1 MENLCNTFTN
11 NLTISDNDILA
22 GHLITKEKRHQ
33 LFGKVSGGS
42 GSHSPEIYQ
51 RKTIEDYT
59 GTQCGKTNMRINLDT
74 YTLKE
79 VANPNKNED
88 GFDYSENFD
97 GCQLIHGKK
106 IYINMKCVVGKG
118 GSQMRTLR
126 DQVYP
131 FIKAQLKI
139 LKNSQNEQNI
149 YFANVLD
156 GDEASCAMSKYNYLL
171 KKYTGDKILHRIY
184 VGDLKNYIIWFKR
197 LDEQ

>member
-1 MENLCNTFTN
+1 MEHLCNAFTN
-11 NLTISDNDILA
+11 NLTISNDDILA

-59 GTQCGKTNMRINLDT
+59 GTQCGKTNMRINLMT

-79 VANPNKNED
+79 LAKPNMGRRD
-88 GFDYSENFD
+88 GFNYSENFD
-97 GCQLIHGKK
+97 GCQLIHDKK

-118 GSQMRTLR
+118 GSQKRTLR
-126 DQVYP
+126 DQTYWFVRG
-131 FIKAQLKI
+131 QLEI
-139 LKNSQNEQNI
+139 LKNEQNI
-149 YFANVLD
+149 YFANILD
-156 GDEASCAMSKYNYLL
+156 GDEASCAMIQYDYLL
-171 KKYTGDKILHRIY
+171 EQYTDDKILHRIY
-184 VGDLKNYIIWFKR
+184 VGDLKNYINWFKR